1 MNLEKFIKNKKA
13 LVTLI
18 AACTIVIISLGIR
31 QTFGMFYFDFSV
43 DLDITLSQFGF
54 ALGLQLFLWGA
65 FAPWFGVI
73 TDKYGGHIAVFIGF
87 IFYLLGILMLVS
99 EYNTGLYFVTGI
111 GVLIG
116 IALGGT
122 AISIPV
128 SVVAKHFPES
138 NRTLAIGIVTAA
150 GSFGYFVSPVFTRYS
165 LVEYGWESTLL
176 IFAAFIIAGL
186 FLAFYLTTPKD
197 VVGGKINDD
206 QTATEALKEAFKS
219 KSFIYLTLG
228 FFVCG
233 WHIALVATHIPMY
246 INDRGLPEWC
256 TVTILSMI
264 GLFNI
269 AGTLTSGYLAQKF
282 SKKLILSTIY
292 LARGLVIAIFIFL
305 PPSPIIAVFFGIAF
319 GFLWLSTVPPT
330 MGLVGFIFGT
340 KYIGLLYGIV
350 FLSHQVGSFLGAY
363 LGGVFHDLY
372 GSYDYAWYISIGLSI
387 FAGLIHLPIIE
398 KQSKRLQTCLLYTSD
413 AADE

>member
-1 MNLEKFIKNKKA
+1 MNSEKFIKNKTV
-13 LVTLI
+13 LVTLVS
-18 AACTIVIISLGIR
+18 ACTIVIISLGIR

-43 DLDITLSQFGF
+43 DLGITLSQFGF
-54 ALGLQLFLWGA
+54 ALGLQMFLWGA
-65 FAPWFGVI
+65 FAPWFGII

-87 IFYLLGILMLVS
+87 IFYLLGILLLVS

-128 SVVAKHFPES
+128 SVVAKHFPAS
-138 NRTLAIGIVTAA
+138 NRTAAIGIVTAA

-165 LVEYGWESTLL
+165 LVEYGWENTLL
-176 IFAAFIIAGL
+176 IFGFFILIGL
-186 FLAFYLTTPKD
+186 ILAFYLTTPKD
-197 VVGGKINDD
+197 VVGGKINDN
-206 QTATEALKEAFKS
+206 QTAKEALAEAFKN

-233 WHIALVATHIPMY
+233 WHIALVATHIPVY

-269 AGTLTSGYLAQKF
+269 AGTLTSGYLAQKL
-282 SKKLILSTIY
+282 SKKLILSSIY

-305 PPSPIIAVFFGIAF
+305 PPSPIIAVFFGITF

-372 GSYDYAWYISIGLSI
+372 GSYDYAWYISIALSV

-398 KQSKRLQTCLLYTSD
+398 KQVSRLQTV
-413 AADE
+413 

>member
-1 MNLEKFIKNKKA
+1 MSSEKFIKNKTV
-13 LVTLI
+13 LITLI
-18 AACTIVIISLGIR
+18 AACAIVIISLGIR
-31 QTFGMFYFDFSV
+31 QTFGMFYFDFSY
-43 DLDITLSQFGF
+43 DLGITLSQFGF
-54 ALGLQLFLWGA
+54 ALGLQMFLWGA
-65 FAPWFGVI
+65 FAPWFGII

-87 IFYLLGILMLVS
+87 IFYLTGILMLIS
-99 EYNTGLYFVTGI
+99 NYNTGIYFVTGI

-128 SVVAKHFPES
+128 SVVAKHFSQS
-138 NRTLAIGIVTAA
+138 NRTLAIGIVTAS
-150 GSFGYFVSPVFTRYS
+150 GSFGYFVSPVLTKYS
-165 LVEYGWESTLL
+165 LVEYGWENTLLFFALL
-176 IFAAFIIAGL
+176 IFIGL
-186 FLAFYLTTPKD
+186 ILAFFLTTPKN
-197 VVGGKINDD
+197 VVGGKDD
-206 QTATEALKEAFKS
+206 DNQTAMEALKEAFNNKS
-219 KSFIYLTLG
+219 YIYLTLG

-233 WHIALVATHIPMY
+233 WHIALVATHIPVY

-269 AGTLTSGYLAQKF
+269 VGTLTSGYLAQRL
-282 SKKLILSTIY
+282 SKKLILSAIY
-292 LARGLVIAIFIFL
+292 LGRGLVIIIFIFL
-305 PPSPIIAVFFGIAF
+305 PPSPIIAVFFGITF

-372 GSYDYAWYISIGLSI
+372 GSYDYAWYISIALSV

-398 KQSKRLQTCLLYTSD
+398 KQVARLQTT
-413 AADE
+413 

>member
-1 MNLEKFIKNKKA
+1 MSSEKFIKNKTVLIT
-13 LVTLI
+13 LVS
-18 AACTIVIISLGIR
+18 ACLIVIISLGIR
-31 QTFGMFYFDFSV
+31 QTFGMFYFDFST
-43 DLDITLSQFGF
+43 DLGITLSQFGF
-54 ALGLQLFLWGA
+54 ALGLQMFLWGA

-87 IFYLLGILMLVS
+87 IFYLFGVLMLVS

-116 IALGGT
+116 VALGGT

-128 SVVAKHFPES
+128 SVVAKHFPQS
-138 NRTLAIGIVTAA
+138 NRTAAIGIVTAA
-150 GSFGYFVSPVFTRYS
+150 GSFGYFVSPLFTRYS
-165 LVEYGWESTLL
+165 LVEFGWESTLL
-176 IFAAFIIAGL
+176 VFAAFIFAGL
-186 FLAFYLTTPKD
+186 ILAFYLTTPKD
-197 VVGGKINDD
+197 VVGGIVDD
-206 QTATEALKEAFKS
+206 KQTASEALTEAFKS

-233 WHIALVATHIPMY
+233 WHIALVATHIPIY

-305 PPSPIIAVFFGIAF
+305 PPSPIIAVGFGITF

-372 GSYDYAWYISIGLSI
+372 GSYDYAWYISIALSI

-398 KQSKRLQTCLLYTSD
+398 KQVSRIQTT
-413 AADE
+413 

>member
-1 MNLEKFIKNKKA
+1 MSPDKFIKNKTV
-13 LVTLI
+13 LITLI
-18 AACTIVIISLGIR
+18 SACLIVIISLGIR
-31 QTFGMFYFDFSV
+31 QTFGMFYFDFST
-43 DLDITLSQFGF
+43 DLGITLSQFGF
-54 ALGLQLFLWGA
+54 ALGLQMFLWGA

-87 IFYLLGILMLVS
+87 IFYLLGVLMLVS

-116 IALGGT
+116 VALGGT

-128 SVVAKHFPES
+128 SVVAKHFPQS
-138 NRTLAIGIVTAA
+138 NRTAAIGIVTAA

-165 LVEYGWESTLL
+165 LVEFGWESTLL
-176 IFAAFIIAGL
+176 IFAVFIFAGL
-186 FLAFYLTTPKD
+186 LLAFYLTTPKD
-197 VVGGKINDD
+197 VVGGIVDD
-206 QTATEALKEAFKS
+206 KQTASEALQEAFKS

-233 WHIALVATHIPMY
+233 WHIALVATHIPIY

-269 AGTLTSGYLAQKF
+269 AGTLTSGYLAQKL

-292 LARGLVIAIFIFL
+292 LARGLVIALFIFL
-305 PPSPIIAVFFGIAF
+305 PPSPIIAVLFGVMF

-372 GSYDYAWYISIGLSI
+372 GSYDYAWYISIALSI

-398 KQSKRLQTCLLYTSD
+398 KQVARLQTT
-413 AADE
+413 